1 MLGRLTAALGAAGAL
16 VDTIDIIEHQGDVI
30 VGQIQV
36 ETRGAAHGEQV
47 VEAAK
52 SSQGWNADRAWNASS
67 STPSTGPVGAV
78 RGWCTGMTS
87 DQGCTAIATDNTT
100 SSVVA
105 RRP

>member
-16 VDTIDIIEHQGDVI
+16 VDIIEHQGDVI

-52 SSQGWNADRAWNASS
+52 SVSEVER
-67 STPSTGPVGAV
+67 
-78 RGWCTGMTS
+78 
-87 DQGCTAIATDNTT
+87 
-100 SSVVA
+100 
-105 RRP
+105 